1 MFDMVIAWIV
11 ETVNHWGYFGI
22 FVAMFLESSFFPFPS
37 EVIMIPAGYLA
48 YQGQMNLFV
57 AILVGIG
64 GSLAGALFNYWLAV
78 VLGRLLLER
87 YGRYVFLKPET
98 LDKLD
103 TFFQKHGEISTFSG
117 RLIPGIR
124 QYISLPAGLS
134 RMHLGRFSLFT
145 ALGAGLWVSVLAFL
159 GYLVGQNEAL
169 VGEYLHDATLIALI
183 FVAGLILFYWLRH
196 RARGGIYDSD

>member
-1 MFDMVIAWIV
+1 MLDTIITWVV

-22 FVAMFLESSFFPFPS
+22 FAAMFLESSFFPFPS

-78 VLGRLLLER
+78 VLGRPLLER
-87 YGRYVFLKPET
+87 YGRYIFLRAET

-103 TFFQKHGEISTFSG
+103 SFFQKHGEISTFSG

-145 ALGAGLWVSVLAFL
+145 VLGAGLWVSVLAFL
-159 GYLVGQNEAL
+159 GYLVGQNETL
-169 VGEYLHDATLIALI
+169 VGKYLHSATIVALI
-183 FVAGLILFYWLRH
+183 FVAGMVLFYWLRH
-196 RARGGIYDSD
+196 RAKGDA

>member
-1 MFDMVIAWIV
+1 MLDTIITWVV

-22 FVAMFLESSFFPFPS
+22 FAAMFLESSFFPFPS

-48 YQGQMNLFV
+48 YQEQMNLFV

-78 VLGRLLLER
+78 VLGRPLLER
-87 YGRYVFLKPET
+87 YGRYIFLRAET
-98 LDKLD
+98 LDKLES
-103 TFFQKHGEISTFSG
+103 FFQKHGEISTFSG

-145 ALGAGLWVSVLAFL
+145 VLGAGLWVSVLALL
-159 GYLVGQNEAL
+159 GYFVGQNEAL
-169 VGEYLHDATLIALI
+169 VGKYLHNATIVALI
-183 FVAGLILFYWLRH
+183 FVAGMVLFYWLRH
-196 RARGGIYDSD
+196 RAKGDA